1 MLNASLRRSG
11 GSYIM
16 TIPLSYVEQNHLVAG
31 SRLAIDPGKDD
42 DPGFRVKPE
51 EQARTSKNKQEQ
63 ARTSKNTQE
72 ER

>member
-31 SRLAIDPGKDD
+31 SRLAIEIIGDEARQAS
-42 DPGFRVKPE
+42 FVETAPE
-51 EQARTSKNKQEQ
+51 TVVHEVLDCLQSVFEY
-63 ARTSKNTQE
+63 
-72 ER
+72 

>member
-11 GSYIM
+11 GSYMM
-16 TIPLSYVEQNHLVAG
+16 TIPLSWVEQNRLVAG

-51 EQARTSKNKQEQ
+51 EQARTRRKSGSEA
-63 ARTSKNTQE
+63 ARLLY
-72 ER
+72 